1 MKKKTILV
9 AAIAVMLVAA
19 LVVGGT
25 LAYFTDKSDAKVNT
39 FTVGNVKINL
49 TETAWHDND
58 DHTLVPNKFYDKNPT
73 ITVDAKSQ
81 DAYVFL
87 KLDLNK
93 YVSLINLMGVDAYKN
108 NIGGL
113 GDPNGPYY
121 PTYPTYPGFIRFVEM
136 LAKDNALRADVL
148 DRWFKGINHAEWK
161 VMNTDQ
167 IEAAV
172 VAAQNGQNP
181 KNLVVV
187 LGYQKNGGIVKAGT
201 EVKFMDKFGMPDT
214 VTASMFNG
222 EDAYYVGEGVD
233 RHSASNFNTASGDFK
248 MIFTAYAI
256 QASEIKG
263 LDAAYTALGGYDAFV
278 Q

>member
-39 FTVGNVKINL
+39 FTMGNVGIDL

-58 DHTLVPNKFYDKNPT
+58 DHTLIPGKFYDKNPT
-73 ITVDAKSQ
+73 ITVDADSQ

-113 GDPNGPYY
+113 EG
-121 PTYPTYPGFIRFVEM
+121 TYPGFIEFVTK
-136 LAKDNALRADVL
+136 LANDNTLRVTVL
-148 DRWFKGINHAEWK
+148 DRWFGGVNHADWK
-161 VMNTDQ
+161 VMNLDQ
-167 IEAAV
+167 IKAD
-172 VAAQNGQNP
+172 VAAAKNGQNP
-181 KNLVVV
+181 EHLVVV
-187 LGYQKNGGIVKAGT
+187 LGYQKDGGVVKAGT
-201 EVKFMDKFGMPDT
+201 EVKFMDKFGMPSS
-214 VTASMFNG
+214 VTASMFDG
-222 EDAYYVGEGVD
+222 EDAYRVGDV
-233 RHSASNFNTASGDFK
+233 SKSNFNTDKGAFK
-248 MIFTAYAI
+248 MTFTAYAI
-256 QASEIKG
+256 QASEIDN
-263 LDAAYTALGGYDAFV
+263 LDAAYTALGGYNAFV
-278 Q
+278 K

>member
-39 FTVGNVKINL
+39 FTVGKVKIGL
-49 TETAWHDND
+49 TEDKWNAAD
-58 DHTLVPNKFYDKNPT
+58 DHTLVPGASYAKDPT
-73 ITVDAKSQ
+73 ITVEKGSQ

-113 GDPNGPYY
+113 EGD
-121 PTYPTYPGFIRFVEM
+121 YPGFIRFVEK
-136 LAKDNALRADVL
+136 LAKDNTLRAEVL
-148 DRWFKGINHAEWK
+148 DRWFVGINHADWK

-167 IEAAV
+167 LEKDVTAA
-172 VAAQNGQNP
+172 ANGTNP

-187 LGYQKNGGIVKAGT
+187 LGYKGGEKAGVVSAGT
-201 EVKFMDKFGMPDT
+201 EIKFMTAFGMPKT
-214 VTASMFNG
+214 VTASMFDG
-222 EDAYYVGEGVD
+222 EDAYYFGG
-233 RHSASNFNTASGDFK
+233 HSASNFNTDNGDFK

-256 QASEIKG
+256 QADQIAN
-263 LDAAYTALGGYDAFV
+263 LNDAYAALFTK
-278 Q
+278 

>member
-39 FTVGNVKINL
+39 FTMGNVGIDL
-49 TETAWHDND
+49 TETKWDAQA
-58 DHTLVPNKFYDKNPT
+58 DHTLIPGKFYDKNPT
-73 ITVDAKSQ
+73 ITVDADSQ

-113 GDPNGPYY
+113 EG
-121 PTYPTYPGFIRFVEM
+121 TYPGFIAFVEK
-136 LAKDNALRADVL
+136 LATDNPLRAAVL
-148 DRWFKGINHAEWK
+148 DRWFVGVNHAEWK
-161 VMNTDQ
+161 VMNLT
-167 IEAAV
+167 ELKAG
-172 VAAQNGQNP
+172 VAAAKDGQNP
-181 KNLVVV
+181 KHLVVV
-187 LGYQKNGGIVKAGT
+187 LGYQKGDGVVKAGT
-201 EVKFMDKFGMPDT
+201 AIQFMDKFGMPST
-214 VTASMFNG
+214 VTASMFDGDDAYRVNG
-222 EDAYYVGEGVD
+222 EGE
-233 RHSASNFNTASGDFK
+233 SKSNFNTSSGAFK
-248 MIFTAYAI
+248 MTFTAYAI

-263 LDAAYTALGGYDAFV
+263 LDAAYTALGGYNAFAK
-278 Q
+278 

>member
-39 FTVGNVKINL
+39 FTMGNVGIDL
-49 TETAWHDND
+49 TETAWHAND
-58 DHTLVPNKFYDKNPT
+58 DHTLIPGKFYDKNPT
-73 ITVDAKSQ
+73 ITVKDNSQ

-113 GDPNGPYY
+113 EG
-121 PTYPTYPGFIRFVEM
+121 TYPGFIAFVEK
-136 LAKDNALRADVL
+136 LATDNTLRAAVL
-148 DRWFKGINHAEWK
+148 NRWFVGVNHDDWK
-161 VMNTDQ
+161 VMNLDQ
-167 IEAAV
+167 IKAG
-172 VAAQNGQNP
+172 VAAAKNGQNP
-181 KNLVVV
+181 AHLVVV
-187 LGYQKNGGIVKAGT
+187 LGYQKDGGIVSANQS
-201 EVKFMDKFGMPDT
+201 VKFMDEFGMPST
-214 VTASMFNG
+214 VTASMFDG
-222 EDAYYVGEGVD
+222 EDAYKVEGV
-233 RHSASNFNTASGDFK
+233 SKSNFNTDKGAFK
-248 MIFTAYAI
+248 MTFTAYAI

-278 Q
+278 K

>member
-1 MKKKTILV
+1 MKKKSILV

-39 FTVGNVKINL
+39 FTVGNVKIDL
-49 TETAWHDND
+49 KEDKWDPAAP
-58 DHTLVPNKFYDKNPT
+58 HTLVPGASYDKDPT
-73 ITVDAKSQ
+73 ITVKEGSQ

-108 NIGGL
+108 EIGGL
-113 GDPNGPYY
+113 KGD
-121 PTYPTYPGFIRFVEM
+121 YPGFMRFVQM
-136 LAKDNALRADVL
+136 LANDNALRAKVL
-148 DRWFKGINHAEWK
+148 GRWFDGINHADWK

-167 IEAAV
+167 IKAAV
-172 VAAQNGQNP
+172 MGAANGTNP

-187 LGYQKNGGIVKAGT
+187 LGYQKDGGKVSANQS
-201 EVKFMDKFGMPDT
+201 VQFMNKFGMPNT
-214 VTASMFNG
+214 VTASMFDG
-222 EDAYYVGEGVD
+222 EDAYRIDGV
-233 RHSASNFNTASGDFK
+233 SKSNFNTDKGDFK

-256 QASEIKG
+256 QADQIAN

-278 Q
+278 K